1 MNVESSVVSRV
12 YDTFLAALEEEGQ
25 VDLAEAL
32 RPYLERH
39 AMPRSAEIADLI
51 VALSAVQ
58 SHSSTKVKCA
68 AVFFDVDIFSAIL
81 RRMPTKGVRVSI
93 GPTSRDRT
101 TPAAAK
107 RSALEL
113 PGIEGCVT
121 GALPLRGAD
130 APVPNE

>member
-58 SHSSTKVKCA
+58 A
-68 AVFFDVDIFSAIL
+68 
-81 RRMPTKGVRVSI
+81 
-93 GPTSRDRT
+93 
-101 TPAAAK
+101 
-107 RSALEL
+107 
-113 PGIEGCVT
+113 
-121 GALPLRGAD
+121 
-130 APVPNE
+130 